1 MPSRLSVEPASR
13 QHGDNHDVVCDT
25 AANSNAQ
32 EGGSFV
38 LVSESDIAVDDR
50 FGRESGR
57 IYLTGIQA
65 LARLP
70 VDSRRADLRANFN
83 TAGFISGYEGS
94 PLAGYD
100 LELGRQ
106 SDLLEAHDIVFRPA
120 VNEELAATSVQG
132 TQLASASSRSRFIGV
147 TGWWYGKS
155 PGLDRAADAIRHNNL
170 MGTHPLGGAIALV
183 GDDPAAKSSTAP
195 GSSDALLA
203 DLGVPT
209 LYPADVQDVLDLG
222 LHAVALSR
230 CSGLWTALKIVTN
243 VADGSGVADVSP
255 LRITPI
261 IPTVEYQGK
270 PYRHEVNAHVVQPT
284 LGGLE
289 ISRDTVRLELA
300 RQYCTANGLNRVDGH
315 IDDRVGIIA
324 AGKTS
329 VDLRQ
334 ALRAMGL
341 DDRELA
347 RRGVRLM
354 KLAMIYPLDRD
365 AISRFAQGL
374 DQIIVVEEKR
384 PLLETALKEILYGG
398 PHSPRVI
405 GKLGMGPAATLP
417 LNGELDTDTIARWL
431 SSILL
436 PLGEFPSV
444 EHWVQTSTNNR
455 IRIELPLVSRTPYFC
470 SGCPHNSS
478 TKAPAGSQV
487 GGGIGC
493 GGLVLGM
500 DPSEFGNVT
509 GLTQMGG
516 EGAQWIGMAPF
527 VHDEHFI
534 QNVGDGTYH
543 HSASLAIRASVAAG
557 VNITY
562 KLLRNSTVAMTGG
575 QRPAGELSLPQIV
588 NSLRAEGVAEVLI
601 TSDDPRSL
609 RRLSRRLNVEVWH
622 RNRLIEAQIRLARVP
637 GVTVLIH
644 DQECATELRRK
655 RKRGLAPEPPK
666 RIYINE
672 RVCEGCGDCGRKSN
686 CLSVQPVTT
695 DYGRKTQI
703 DQSSCNKDYACLEGD
718 CPAFISVV
726 PSSKP
731 VPAAGALLTT
741 EHFPEPEYHFSGDQY
756 TIRILGIGGTGVV
769 TLSQLLATA
778 AATAGFEVR
787 ALDQTGISQK
797 GGAVISDVKLTRDQR
812 LLANKAAKGEADLLL
827 GCDLLVAAAPNN
839 LAQADPD
846 RTVAVVS
853 SGEVATGAMV
863 SDPTVTFPDR
873 DQLVE
878 RIKSAT
884 VRSDA
889 IFVDARRVTT
899 EVFGRDH
906 LANVMLAGTAYQA
919 GHIPVPASAIEAA
932 IRTNGVQVEANIQ
945 AFRLGRQVIADPQS
959 VPGLGDD
966 RASCDEEGV
975 PAYTSLSSIVRAA
988 SGSELERLVAQRVG
1002 DLVAYQNTKYAERYA
1017 EFVERVR
1024 AAEIANVPGS
1034 TELTESVARYLHKL
1048 MAYKDEYEVAR
1059 LSLVPELR
1067 QQINEQFGSGAKIAY
1082 RLHPP
1087 ILRALGMR
1095 SKISLGPWIR
1105 PVFAVLYAARRL
1117 RGTPLNVFGYGQ
1129 VRRTERALIDEY
1141 RRSLETLL
1149 PYLSPHN
1156 HAHAVTIA
1164 KLPDIV
1170 RGYEKVK
1177 MANVSAYRDNSMREH
1192 DRYMTTATAVR

>member
-1 MPSRLSVEPASR
+1 
-13 QHGDNHDVVCDT
+13 
-25 AANSNAQ
+25 
-32 EGGSFV
+32 V
-38 LVSESDIAVDDR
+38 LVSEGDDIAVDDR

-70 VDSRRADLRANFN
+70 VDCRRADFRANFN

-132 TQLASASSRSRFIGV
+132 TQLASASSRSRFSGV

-183 GDDPAAKSSTAP
+183 GDDPAAKSSTVP

-203 DLGVPT
+203 DLGVPV
-209 LYPADVQDVLDLG
+209 LCPADVQDVLDLG

-243 VADGSGVADVSP
+243 VADGSGVAEVSP
-255 LRITPI
+255 RRITPI

-284 LGGLE
+284 LDRLE
-289 ISRDTVRLELA
+289 ISRGTVRLELA
-300 RQYCTANGLNRVDGH
+300 RRYCTANGLNTIDGH

-329 VDLRQ
+329 ADLRQ

-341 DDRELA
+341 DDGELA

-354 KLAMIYPLDRD
+354 KLAMIYPLDRQ
-365 AISRFAQGL
+365 AITRFAQGL
-374 DQIIVVEEKR
+374 NQIIIVEEKR
-384 PLLETALKEILYGG
+384 PLLETAVKEILYGG

-417 LNGELDTDTIARWL
+417 LNGELDTDIIARWL

-444 EHWVQTSTNNR
+444 EHWAQRSTN
-455 IRIELPLVSRTPYFC
+455 IGTRIELPLASRTPYFC

-493 GGLVLGM
+493 SGLVLGM

-527 VHDEHFI
+527 VDDEHFI
-534 QNVGDGTYH
+534 QNLGDGTYH
-543 HSASLAIRASVAAG
+543 HSASLAVRASVAAG
-557 VNITY
+557 VNVTY
-562 KLLRNSTVAMTGG
+562 KLLRNSAVAMTGG

-588 NSLRAEGVAEVLI
+588 NSLRAEGVAEVLV

-609 RRLSRRLNVEVWH
+609 RKLSRRHNVEVWH
-622 RNRLIEAQIRLARVP
+622 RNRLIEAQIRLSRVP

-666 RIYINE
+666 QVYINE

-731 VPAAGALLTT
+731 VPAVGALSTR
-741 EHFPEPEYHFSGDQY
+741 EHYPEPECHFSGNHY

-769 TLSQLLATA
+769 TLSQLIATA
-778 AATAGFEVR
+778 AATAGFEVS
-787 ALDQTGISQK
+787 ALDQTGLSQK
-797 GGAVISDVKLTRDQR
+797 GGAVISDVKLTRER
-812 LLANKAAKGEADLLL
+812 RPPANKAAKGEADLLL
-827 GCDLLVAAAPNN
+827 GCDLLVTAAPNN

-889 IFVDARRVTT
+889 IFLDARRVTT
-899 EVFGRDH
+899 KVFGRDH
-906 LANVMLAGTAYQA
+906 LANVMLAGAAYQA

-945 AFRLGRQVIADPQS
+945 AFRLGRQAIADPKG
-959 VPGLGDD
+959 VPGLGDN
-966 RASCDEEGV
+966 RAYCDEGV
-975 PAYTSLSSIVRAA
+975 SAYTSLSSIVRAA
-988 SGSELERLVAQRVG
+988 AGSKLERLVAHRVS
-1002 DLVAYQNTKYAERYA
+1002 DLVAYQNAKYAERYA

-1024 AAEIANVPGS
+1024 AAETASVPGS

-1067 QQINEQFGSGAKIAY
+1067 QQIDEQFGSGAKIAY

-1095 SKISLGPWIR
+1095 SKISLGSWIR

-1117 RGTPLNVFGYGQ
+1117 RGTPLNVFGYSQ
-1129 VRRTERALIDEY
+1129 IRRTERALIDEY
-1141 RRSLETLL
+1141 RGSLETLL

-1156 HAHAVTIA
+1156 HAHAVVIA
-1164 KLPDIV
+1164 ELPDMV
-1170 RGYEKVK
+1170 RGYEEVK
-1177 MANVSAYRDNSMREH
+1177 IANVSAYRDNSMRQH

>member
-1 MPSRLSVEPASR
+1 VCHDREK
-13 QHGDNHDVVCDT
+13 QHTRRWIV
-25 AANSNAQ
+25 
-32 EGGSFV
+32 V
-38 LVSESDIAVDDR
+38 LVSEGDIAVDDR

-70 VDSRRADLRANFN
+70 IDSRRADVRANLN

-94 PLAGYD
+94 PLGGYD

-106 SDLLEAHDIVFRPA
+106 SNLLGAHDIVFRPA

-132 TQLASASSRSRFIGV
+132 TQLASASSRCRITGV

-170 MGTHPLGGAIALV
+170 MGTHPVGGAITLV
-183 GDDPAAKSSTAP
+183 GDDPAAKSSTVP

-203 DLGVPT
+203 DLGIPT

-230 CSGLWTALKIVTN
+230 CSGLWTALKIATN
-243 VADGSGVADVSP
+243 VADGAGIADVSP

-261 IPTVEYQGK
+261 IPTIDYGGK
-270 PYRHEVNAHVVQPT
+270 PYRHEVTAHVLQPV
-284 LGGLE
+284 LDNLE
-289 ISRDTVRLELA
+289 ITRNTVRLELA
-300 RQYCTANGLNRVDGH
+300 RQYCTVNRLNKVDDH
-315 IDDRVGIIA
+315 TDDRVGVVA

-329 VDLRQ
+329 ADLRQ
-334 ALRAMGL
+334 ALRVMGL
-341 DDRELA
+341 DEHELA

-354 KLAMIYPLDRD
+354 TLAMTYPLDRD
-365 AISRFAQGL
+365 AVVRFAQGL

-384 PLLETALKEILYGG
+384 PLLETAIKEILYGR
-398 PHSPRVI
+398 PRSPRVI
-405 GKLGMGPAATLP
+405 GKLGSGPAQTLP
-417 LNGELDTDTIARWL
+417 LNGELDADKIARWL
-431 SSILL
+431 SAILV
-436 PLGEFPSV
+436 PLGDFPSV
-444 EHWVQTSTNNR
+444 ERWVQTSTNAGT
-455 IRIELPLVSRTPYFC
+455 RIELPLVSRTPYFC

-478 TKAPAGSQV
+478 AKAPNGSQV

-493 GGLVLGM
+493 HGLVLGM
-500 DPSEFGNVT
+500 DPREFGNVT
-509 GLTQMGG
+509 GLSQMGG

-527 VHDEHFI
+527 VHDEHFF
-534 QNVGDGTYH
+534 QNLGDGTYH

-562 KLLRNSTVAMTGG
+562 KLLRNSAVAMTGG
-575 QRPAGELSLPQIV
+575 QQPAGELSLPQMV
-588 NSLRAEGVAEVLI
+588 SALRAEGVAEVLI
-601 TSDDPRSL
+601 TSDNPRSL
-609 RRLSRRLNVEVWH
+609 RRLGRRLNVEVWH
-622 RNRLIEAQIRLARVP
+622 RNRLIEAQTRLSRVP

-644 DQECATELRRK
+644 NQECATELRRK
-655 RKRGLAPEPPK
+655 RKRGLAPEPAK
-666 RIYINE
+666 KIYINE
-672 RVCEGCGDCGRKSN
+672 RICEGCGDCGRKSN
-686 CLSVQPVTT
+686 CLSVQPVIT

-718 CPAFISVV
+718 CPAFISVL
-726 PSSKP
+726 PSP
-731 VPAAGALLTT
+731 TPTPAVVAPLTN
-741 EHFPEPEYHFSGDQY
+741 EHFPEPECHFSGAEY
-756 TIRILGIGGTGVV
+756 TIRILGVGGTGVV

-787 ALDQTGISQK
+787 GLDQTGLSQK
-797 GGAVISDVKLTRDQR
+797 GGAVVSDVKLTREQR
-812 LLANKAAKGEADLLL
+812 PLGPLANKAAKGEADLLL
-827 GCDLLVAAAPNN
+827 GCDLLVSAAPDN
-839 LAQADPD
+839 LAQADPN

-853 SGEVATGAMV
+853 TSEVATGAMV
-863 SDPTVTFPDR
+863 SNPTVTFPDR
-873 DQLVE
+873 DQLVQ
-878 RIKSAT
+878 RIESAT
-884 VRSDA
+884 VRSGA

-906 LANVMLAGTAYQA
+906 LANVMLAGAAYQA
-919 GHIPVPASAIEAA
+919 GRIPVPASAIEAA

-945 AFRLGRQVIADPQS
+945 AFRLGRRVIADPKS
-959 VPGLGDD
+959 VPGLKDNAAADD
-966 RASCDEEGV
+966 EDGV
-975 PAYTSLSSIVRAA
+975 HAVRSVSSIVRAA
-988 SGSELERLVAQRVG
+988 SGSELERLVAQRVN
-1002 DLVAYQNTKYAERYA
+1002 DLVAYQNAKYAERFA
-1017 EFVERVR
+1017 KFVERVR
-1024 AAEIANVPGS
+1024 AAETANVPGS

-1067 QQINEQFGSGAKIAY
+1067 QQINEQFGPGAKIAF

-1087 ILRALGMR
+1087 ILRAVGMR
-1095 SKISLGPWIR
+1095 SKISLGSWIR

-1117 RGTPLNVFGYGQ
+1117 RGTPLDLFGYSQ

-1149 PYLSPHN
+1149 AHLSPHN
-1156 HAHAVTIA
+1156 HAHAVAIA
-1164 KLPDIV
+1164 QLPDVV
-1170 RGYEKVK
+1170 RGYEEVK
-1177 MANVSAYRDNSMREH
+1177 MANAAAYRDNLARQH

>member
-1 MPSRLSVEPASR
+1 MDASQIECVEYDD
-13 QHGDNHDVVCDT
+13 GDVVCGT
-25 AANSNAQ
+25 AAHGNAQ

-38 LVSESDIAVDDR
+38 LVSEGRIAVDDR
-50 FGRESGR
+50 FDRESGR

-100 LELGRQ
+100 LELGRH

-132 TQLASASSRSRFIGV
+132 SQLASASSRSRVIGV

-170 MGTHPLGGAIALV
+170 MGTHPFGGAIALV

-255 LRITPI
+255 SRITPI

-270 PYRHEVNAHVVQPT
+270 PYRHEVNARVVQPT
-284 LGGLE
+284 LDGLE
-289 ISRDTVRLELA
+289 ITRDTVRLELV
-300 RQYCTANGLNRVDGH
+300 RQYCTANGLNRIDGH

-329 VDLRQ
+329 ADLRQ

-341 DDRELA
+341 DDRELG

-354 KLAMIYPLDRD
+354 KLEMIHPLDRE

-384 PLLETALKEILYGG
+384 PRLETALKEILYGG
-398 PHSPRVI
+398 PNSPRVI

-417 LNGELDTDTIARWL
+417 LNGELDPDIIARWL

-444 EHWVQTSTNNR
+444 EHWVQTTNVAT
-455 IRIELPLVSRTPYFC
+455 RIELPLVSRTPYFC

-478 TKAPAGSQV
+478 TKAPAGSRV

-493 GGLVLGM
+493 SGLVLEM
-500 DPSEFGNVT
+500 DPSEFGNVM

-543 HSASLAIRASVAAG
+543 HSASLAVRASVAAG
-557 VNITY
+557 VNVTY
-562 KLLRNSTVAMTGG
+562 KLLRNSAVAMTGG
-575 QRPAGELSLPQIV
+575 QQPAGELSLTQIV

-609 RRLSRRLNVEVWH
+609 RRLSRRLNVDVWH
-622 RNRLIEAQIRLARVP
+622 RNQLIEAQQRLSRVP

-644 DQECATELRRK
+644 NQECATELRRK

-672 RVCEGCGDCGRKSN
+672 RVCEGCGDCGRRSN

-718 CPAFISVV
+718 CPAFVSVV
-726 PSSKP
+726 PSGKP
-731 VPAAGALLTT
+731 VPGLGALLTT
-741 EHFPEPEYHFSGDQY
+741 EHFPEPECHLSGDHY

-787 ALDQTGISQK
+787 ALDQTGLSQK
-797 GGAVISDVKLTRDQR
+797 GGAVISDVKLTREQR
-812 LLANKAAKGEADLLL
+812 PLANKAAKGEADLLL
-827 GCDLLVAAAPNN
+827 GCDLLVTAAPKN

-863 SDPTVTFPDR
+863 SDPSVAFPDR
-873 DQLVE
+873 DQLME

-889 IFVDARRVTT
+889 IFVDARRITT

-906 LANVMLAGTAYQA
+906 LANVMLAGAAYQA
-919 GHIPVPASAIEAA
+919 GRIPVPASAIEAA

-945 AFRLGRQVIADPQS
+945 AFRLGRQVIADPQR
-959 VPGLGDD
+959 VAGLEDN
-966 RASCDEEGV
+966 RASCGEEDV
-975 PAYTSLSSIVRAA
+975 LAYTSLSSIVRAA

-1002 DLVAYQNTKYAERYA
+1002 DLVAYQNTKYARRYA

-1024 AAEIANVPGS
+1024 AAETANVPES

-1059 LSLVPELR
+1059 LSLDPELR

-1095 SKISLGPWIR
+1095 SKISLGSWIR

-1141 RRSLETLL
+1141 RRSLDTLL
-1149 PYLSPHN
+1149 PHLSPHN
-1156 HAHAVTIA
+1156 HAQAVEIA
-1164 KLPDIV
+1164 RLPDIV

-1177 MANVSAYRDNSMREH
+1177 MANVSAYRDASMREH
-1192 DRYMTTATAVR
+1192 DRFMTTATAVR